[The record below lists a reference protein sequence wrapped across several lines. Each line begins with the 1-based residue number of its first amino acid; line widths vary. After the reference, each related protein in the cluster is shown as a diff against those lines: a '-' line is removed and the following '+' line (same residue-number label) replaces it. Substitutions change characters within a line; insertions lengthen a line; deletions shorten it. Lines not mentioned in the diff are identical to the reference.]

1 MYRPKRVL
9 LEADTAEREKGM
21 KIKKIVGKKLKAI
34 RLKNDMTI
42 QELAESSRVSSNMIS
57 RIERGLTI
65 PSVEILMKLA
75 GVFDKSINYFVE
87 EVSTTHEVVFSSPGK
102 RDKTVYD
109 DEHNMHTE
117 SFTSGLRDSQ
127 FTSFFCTVK
136 KGGSSGMQNMYHPGD
151 ELIYL
156 LEGRLKVDIAGEIH
170 ILHSGDSLSFK
181 SHLPHRWDNIG
192 GGDAKVIW
200 TLSPFTI
207 I

>member
-1 MYRPKRVL
+1 
-9 LEADTAEREKGM
+9 M

-42 QELAESSRVSSNMIS
+42 QELAERSRVSSNMIS

-87 EVSTTHEVVFSSPGK
+87 EVTTTHEVVFSSPGK

-109 DEHNMHTE
+109 DEYNMQTE
-117 SFTSGLRDSQ
+117 SFTSGLRDPQ

-136 KGGSSGMQNMYHPGD
+136 KGGTSGEKNMYHPGD
-151 ELIYL
+151 ELIYVL
-156 LEGRLKVDIAGEIH
+156 KGRIQVTIAGEH
-170 ILHSGDSLSFK
+170 HTLEAGDSLSFK

-192 GGDAKVIW
+192 EDDAKVIW
-200 TLSPFTI
+200 TLSPFTTI
-207 I
+207 

>member
-1 MYRPKRVL
+1 
-9 LEADTAEREKGM
+9 M

-34 RLKNDMTI
+34 RLKNDLTI
-42 QELAESSRVSSNMIS
+42 QELAERSRVSSNMIS

-75 GVFDKSINYFVE
+75 AVFGKSINYFVE
-87 EVSTTHEVVFSSPGK
+87 EVSTTHEIVFSSPGK
-102 RDKTVYD
+102 RDTTVYED
-109 DEHNMHTE
+109 ARNMLTE
-117 SFTSGLRDSQ
+117 SFTSGLRDPQ

-136 KGGSSGMQNMYHPGD
+136 RGGSSGVQNMYHPGD
-151 ELIYL
+151 ELIYV
-156 LEGRLKVDIAGEIH
+156 LEGKLKVVIANETH
-170 ILHSGDSLSFK
+170 VLNSGDSLSFK

-192 GGDAKVIW
+192 DSDAKVIW